1 MNDVNTRDIVIDNR
15 WTRQNIIAESFSMM
29 HVMIRSSKALLF
41 MVLFSVRSF
50 KSYLLRIS
58 LHFQLILSFRVYMQ
72 RMYTILDGFAG
83 KKLNVN

>member
-15 WTRQNIIAESFSMM
+15 WTRQNITAESFSMM
-29 HVMIRSSKALLF
+29 LVMIRSSKALLF

>member
-29 HVMIRSSKALLF
+29 LVMIRSSKALLF

-72 RMYTILDGFAG
+72 LMYTILDGFAG

>member
-29 HVMIRSSKALLF
+29 LVMIRSSKALLF
-41 MVLFSVRSF
+41 MVLFSIRSF

>member
-29 HVMIRSSKALLF
+29 LVMIRSSKALLF

>member
-29 HVMIRSSKALLF
+29 LVMIRSSKALLF

-58 LHFQLILSFRVYMQ
+58 LHFQLILSFKVYMQ

>member
-1 MNDVNTRDIVIDNR
+1 MIDVNTRDIVIDNR

-29 HVMIRSSKALLF
+29 LVMIRSSKALLF

>member
-1 MNDVNTRDIVIDNR
+1 MNDVNTRDIVIDNK
-15 WTRQNIIAESFSMM
+15 WTSQNIIAESFSMM
-29 HVMIRSSKALLF
+29 LVMIRSSKALLF

>member
-15 WTRQNIIAESFSMM
+15 WTRQNIITESFSMIL
-29 HVMIRSSKALLF
+29 VMIRSSKALLF